1 MFSLF
6 VGIIIIDKRIFA
18 NNKTM
23 TEENINSAWER
34 ATKVDNF
41 DSNQFRKDA
50 CGAWIIRSHYGQR
63 DSVYGWEVDHVYP
76 QSMGGG
82 DDMENLRAMQW
93 ENNMSKGDDY
103 PDYKAVVQSEGNKN
117 VRKEGQFTVNAPL
130 QATLKKLYDIK

>member
-1 MFSLF
+1 
-6 VGIIIIDKRIFA
+6 
-18 NNKTM
+18 M

-41 DSNQFRKDA
+41 DANQFRKDA

-82 DDMENLRAMQW
+82 DDIENLRAMQW

-117 VRKEGQFTVNAPL
+117 VRKEGQYTVNSPL
-130 QATLKKLYDIK
+130 QATLKRLYGIK